1 MADQSAT
8 DPEHEIA
15 LRLLESG
22 EQIHRITRAQDATVL
37 VTDRRIAIARGD
49 RVAMDIPYERLRRIQ
64 FDVERRRPATLVLV
78 PELPRD
84 EPQVLAVEPERYEE
98 VAHAL
103 AIIGQ
108 RLAALD

>member
-1 MADQSAT
+1 MADPSTSAQ
-8 DPEHEIA
+8 EQGIA
-15 LRLLESG
+15 LRLLESD
-22 EQIHRITRAQDATVL
+22 EHVQRITRSQDATGL

-98 VAHAL
+98 VADAL
-103 AIIGQ
+103 VIIGR